1 MKKLML
7 LDGNSLVYR
16 AFHALS
22 DADMRNSNGYPTGAI
37 YGFLTMLFTL
47 LTDHKPDGLVVAF
60 DLPHPTF
67 RHERVETY
75 KAGRAKT
82 PDDLLEQFPKIKEIL
97 SSMGIHTIELQGF
110 EADDILATLATQA
123 REAKIETIV
132 ITGDRDSYQLV
143 EDPYVKVLYNRRG
156 VSDYILF
163 DEEGIRERTGVAPID
178 YVKYAALRG
187 DKSDN
192 LPGVPGVGEKTA
204 AKLVNEFGTLDAIFE
219 SADQQSPKLKENL
232 LSNEDLVR
240 LNEEVM
246 TLIRDVPL
254 EVEVLSLKVGEFDAE
269 ATQVFFQEFELRT
282 LLAKLNGVF
291 GSSIAIEGAV
301 SDQSDLD
308 LANHCV
314 ALDNSDDLKSL
325 LDEIGHLKVPIALSV
340 SWDAEQE
347 IPIGFALGRDPSVG
361 YSAWFPFSYLEDEG
375 ISDEFKQFL
384 RRDAGIIGHGLKKL
398 IRALLE
404 LDFPTPKIIMDTEIA
419 AYLLN
424 PSRNSYL
431 LNDLLQEY
439 AKLSVQRGPGI
450 PEGQLDLDAQG
461 DSNMQQIAIEAASIA
476 LLHKPLED
484 LIKEEGLAQLNNEIE
499 LPLINVLAE
508 MEFRGIQVDLE
519 GLKRL
524 RDRLESE
531 VSNVRKK
538 IHQLA
543 GQEFN
548 VNSTKQLQQ
557 VLFTDLNLEPRKKTK
572 TGFSTDAQTLEKM
585 KGDHP
590 IIEELLEYR
599 EVEKLRSTYGQGLLN
614 EVGNDERIRATFH
627 QTVTATGRLSSVS
640 PNLHNIPVRTEKGK
654 VFREVFVAQ
663 NNHRLLVADYNQ
675 IELRCIAHLS
685 SDPGLINAFN
695 DGQDI
700 HTATAAQVFGVNV
713 ADVTKA
719 QREKAKMVSYGLA
732 YGMEAYGLA
741 QRLGIENKE
750 AAKILNDYF
759 SAFPSVKEYMDKAV
773 NQAKEKGFTETLFG
787 RKRKIPELKSSNS
800 RVRGAAERQ
809 AMNAGIQGLAADIFK
824 VALVNLNKRLK
835 DDNLDSAIILQVHDE
850 VILECPMDELAQ
862 AKELTLAEMESAF
875 DLKVPLEV
883 HMSSGVTWAEAK

>member
-47 LTDHKPDGLVVAF
+47 LSDHKPDGLVVAF

-82 PDDLLEQFPKIKEIL
+82 PDDLLEQFPKIKDIL
-97 SSMGIHTIELQGF
+97 PSMGIHTIELQGY

-163 DEEGIRERTGVAPID
+163 DEEGVRERTGVAPID

-254 EVEVLSLKVGEFDAE
+254 GVEVLSLKVGEFDAE

-282 LLAKLNGVF
+282 LITKLNGAF

-314 ALDNSDDLKSL
+314 VLDNSDDLKSL
-325 LDEIGHLKVPIALSV
+325 LDEIGHLKVPIALSA
-340 SWDAEQE
+340 SWDAEQK

-398 IRALLE
+398 IRSLLE

-499 LPLINVLAE
+499 IPLINVLAE
-508 MEFRGIQVDLE
+508 MEFSGIQVDLE

-614 EVGNDERIRATFH
+614 EVGSDERIRATFH

-700 HTATAAQVFGVNV
+700 HTATAAQVFGVND

-850 VILECPMDELAQ
+850 VILECPMDELAH

>member
-47 LTDHKPDGLVVAF
+47 LSDHKPDGLVVAF

-97 SSMGIHTIELQGF
+97 PSMGIHTIELQGY

-282 LLAKLNGVF
+282 LITKLNGAF

-314 ALDNSDDLKSL
+314 VLDNSDDLKSL
-325 LDEIGHLKVPIALSV
+325 LDEIGHLKVPIALSA

-361 YSAWFPFSYLEDEG
+361 YSAWFPFSYLEDEE
-375 ISDEFKQFL
+375 IADEFKQFL

-398 IRALLE
+398 IRSLLE

-450 PEGQLDLDAQG
+450 SEGQLDLDAQG

-499 LPLINVLAE
+499 IPLINVLAE
-508 MEFRGIQVDLE
+508 MEFSGIQVDLE

-531 VSNVRKK
+531 VSNARKK

-614 EVGNDERIRATFH
+614 EVGSDERIRATFH

-700 HTATAAQVFGVNV
+700 HTATAAQVFGVND

-850 VILECPMDELAQ
+850 VILECPMNELAH

>member
-47 LTDHKPDGLVVAF
+47 LSDHKPDGLVVAF

-82 PDDLLEQFPKIKEIL
+82 PDDLLEQFPKIKDIL
-97 SSMGIHTIELQGF
+97 PSMGIHTIELQGY

-282 LLAKLNGVF
+282 LITKLNGAF

-314 ALDNSDDLKSL
+314 VLDNSDDLKSL
-325 LDEIGHLKVPIALSV
+325 LDEIGHLKVPIALSA

-398 IRALLE
+398 IRSLLE

-484 LIKEEGLAQLNNEIE
+484 LIQEEGLAQLNNEIE

-508 MEFRGIQVDLE
+508 MEFSGIQVDLE

-531 VSNVRKK
+531 VSNARKK

-614 EVGNDERIRATFH
+614 EVGSDERIRATFH

-700 HTATAAQVFGVNV
+700 HTATAAQVFGVND

-850 VILECPMDELAQ
+850 VILECPMDELAH

>member
-97 SSMGIHTIELQGF
+97 PSMGIHTIELQGY

-282 LLAKLNGVF
+282 LITKLNGVF

-325 LDEIGHLKVPIALSV
+325 LDEIGHLKVPIALSA

-347 IPIGFALGRDPSVG
+347 IPIGFALGRDPSIG
-361 YSAWFPFSYLEDEG
+361 HSAWFPFSYLEDEG
-375 ISDEFKQFL
+375 ISDGFKQFL

-398 IRALLE
+398 IRSLLA

-439 AKLSVQRGPGI
+439 ANLSVQTGLGI
-450 PEGQLDLDAQG
+450 PEGQLDLDSQS

-476 LLHKPLED
+476 LLHKPLGD
-484 LIKEEGLAQLNNEIE
+484 LIKKEGLEQLNNEIE

-508 MEFRGIQVDLE
+508 MEFSGIQVDLE
-519 GLKRL
+519 GLECLKA
-524 RDRLESE
+524 RLESE
-531 VSNVRKK
+531 VSEARKK
-538 IHQLA
+538 VHQLA

-557 VLFTDLNLEPRKKTK
+557 VLFTDLSLEPRKKTK
-572 TGFSTDAQTLEKM
+572 TGYSTDAQTLEKM
-585 KGDHP
+585 RGDHP

-614 EVGNDERIRATFH
+614 EVGSDERIRATFH

-663 NNHRLLVADYNQ
+663 KNHRLLVADYNQ

-685 SDPGLINAFN
+685 SDQGLINAFN
-695 DGQDI
+695 EGRDI
-700 HTATAAQVFGVNV
+700 HTATAAQVFGVKD

-759 SAFPSVKEYMDKAV
+759 SAFPSVKEYMDNAV

-787 RKRKIPELKSSNS
+787 RKRKIPELKSPNS
-800 RVRGAAERQ
+800 RVRSAAERQ

-824 VALVNLNKRLK
+824 VALVNLNKGLK
-835 DDNLDSAIILQVHDE
+835 DDNLNSAIILQVHDE
-850 VILECPMDELAQ
+850 VILECPMDELAHVE
-862 AKELTLAEMESAF
+862 KLTLKEMESAF

-883 HMSSGVTWAEAK
+883 HMSSGMTWAEAK

>member
-97 SSMGIHTIELQGF
+97 PSMGIHTIELQGF

-325 LDEIGHLKVPIALSV
+325 LDEIGHLEVPIALSA

-508 MEFRGIQVDLE
+508 MEFSGIQVDLE

-614 EVGNDERIRATFH
+614 EVGSDERIRATFH

-700 HTATAAQVFGVNV
+700 HTATAAQVFGVND
-713 ADVTKA
+713 ADVTKV

-850 VILECPMDELAQ
+850 VILECPMDELAH

>member
-47 LTDHKPDGLVVAF
+47 LTDHKPDGLAVAF

-82 PDDLLEQFPKIKEIL
+82 PDDLLEQLPKIKEIL
-97 SSMGIHTIELQGF
+97 PSMGIHTIEIQGY

-163 DEEGIRERTGVAPID
+163 DEEGIRERTGVAPTD

-204 AKLVNEFGTLDAIFE
+204 AKLVNEFGSLDEIFQ
-219 SADQQSPKLKENL
+219 SADQQKPKLKENL
-232 LSNEDLVR
+232 LSSEDLAR

-254 EVEVLSLKVGEFDAE
+254 EVEVLNLKVGEFDAE

-282 LLAKLNGVF
+282 LMAKLNDAF
-291 GSSIAIEGAV
+291 GSSIAMEEDG
-301 SDQSDLD
+301 SDQSNLD
-308 LANHCV
+308 LANDCV

-325 LDEIGHLKVPIALSV
+325 LDEIVHSKIPVALSA
-340 SWDAEQE
+340 SWDVEQE
-347 IPIGFALGRDPSVG
+347 IPTGFALGRDPSVG
-361 YSAWFPFSYLEDEG
+361 HSAWFPFCYLEDEG
-375 ISDEFKQFL
+375 ISDGFKQFL

-398 IRALLE
+398 IRSLLA

-439 AKLSVQRGPGI
+439 AKLSIQIGIEI
-450 PEGQLDLDAQG
+450 PEGQLDLDLQA
-461 DSNMQQIAIEAASIA
+461 DSNMQQIAIEAAAIA

-484 LIKEEGLAQLNNEIE
+484 RIKEEGLGKLNNEIE

-508 MEFRGIQVDLE
+508 MEFSGIQVDLE

-614 EVGNDERIRATFH
+614 EVDSDERIRATFH

-700 HTATAAQVFGVNV
+700 HTATAAQVFGVK
-713 ADVTKA
+713 DSEVTRA

-741 QRLGIENKE
+741 QRLGIGNKE
-750 AAKILNDYF
+750 AAKILADYF
-759 SAFPSVKEYMDKAV
+759 SAFPSVKEYMEKAV
-773 NQAKEKGFTETLFG
+773 NEAKEKGFTETLFG
-787 RKRKIPELKSSNS
+787 RKRKIPELKSSNFS
-800 RVRGAAERQ
+800 VRSAAERQ

-824 VALVNLNKRLK
+824 VALVNLHKRLK
-835 DDNLDSAIILQVHDE
+835 DENLVSAIILQVHDE
-850 VILECPMDELAQ
+850 VILECPMDELPQ
-862 AKELTLAEMESAF
+862 VEELTIDEMQSAF

-883 HMSSGVTWAEAK
+883 HISSGMTWAEAK

>member
-47 LTDHKPDGLVVAF
+47 LSDHKPDGLVVAF

-82 PDDLLEQFPKIKEIL
+82 PDDLLEQFPKIKDIL
-97 SSMGIHTIELQGF
+97 PSMGIHTIELQGY

-254 EVEVLSLKVGEFDAE
+254 GVEVLSLKVGEFDAE

-282 LLAKLNGVF
+282 LITKLNGAF

-314 ALDNSDDLKSL
+314 VLDNSDDLKSL
-325 LDEIGHLKVPIALSV
+325 LDEIGHLKVPIALSA

-398 IRALLE
+398 IRSLLE

-499 LPLINVLAE
+499 IPLINVLAE
-508 MEFRGIQVDLE
+508 MEFSGIQVDLE

-614 EVGNDERIRATFH
+614 EVGSDERIRATFH

-700 HTATAAQVFGVNV
+700 HTATAAQVFGVND

-850 VILECPMDELAQ
+850 VILECPMDELAH

>member
-97 SSMGIHTIELQGF
+97 PSMGIHTIELQGF

-314 ALDNSDDLKSL
+314 VLDNSDDLKSL
-325 LDEIGHLKVPIALSV
+325 LDEIGHLKVPIALSA

-499 LPLINVLAE
+499 IPLINVLAE
-508 MEFRGIQVDLE
+508 MEFSGIQVDVE

-700 HTATAAQVFGVNV
+700 HTATAAQVFGVND

-759 SAFPSVKEYMDKAV
+759 SAFPSVKQYMDKAV

>member
-16 AFHALS
+16 AFFALS
-22 DADMRNSNGYPTGAI
+22 QADMRTSDGDPTGAI
-37 YGFLTMLFTL
+37 YGFLTMLFNL
-47 LTDHKPDGLVVAF
+47 ITDHRPDGLAVAF

-67 RHERVETY
+67 RHERVDTY

-82 PDDLLEQFPKIKEIL
+82 PDDLLQQIPKIKEIL
-97 SSMGIHTIELQGF
+97 PSMGIQTIELQGY

-123 REAKIETIV
+123 REGKIEAIV

-143 EDPYVKVLYNRRG
+143 EDPFIKVLYNRKG

-163 DEEGIRERTGVAPID
+163 DEDAIKERTGVSPSD

-204 AKLVNEFGTLDAIFE
+204 AKLVNEFQTLDGIFE
-219 SADQQSPKLKENL
+219 SADQQKPKLKENL
-232 LSNEDLVR
+232 LSNENLAR

-246 TLIRDVPL
+246 TLVRDVPL
-254 EVEVLSLKVGEFDAE
+254 EITVKSLQIGECDV
-269 ATQVFFQEFELRT
+269 ATTQDFFQDFELRT
-282 LLAKLNGVF
+282 LIKKMNDAFGV
-291 GSSIAIEGAV
+291 SLTVDEPD
-301 SDQSDLD
+301 SDQKNLD
-308 LANHCV
+308 LAKHCITLADSA
-314 ALDNSDDLKSL
+314 ALRTLLK
-325 LDEIGHLKVPIALSV
+325 EIQHSQTPIALSA
-340 SWDAEQE
+340 SWESDQNV
-347 IPIGFALGRDPSVG
+347 PSGFGLGRDPSHG
-361 YSAWFPFSYLEDEG
+361 NSAWFPYSYLDDE
-375 ISDEFKQFL
+375 ETLNAFKQFL
-384 RRDAGIIGHGLKKL
+384 QREEGVIGHGLKEL
-398 IRALLE
+398 IRALLTAKLPAPE
-404 LDFPTPKIIMDTEIA
+404 IIMDTEVA

-431 LNDLLQEY
+431 LSDLLQEY
-439 AKLSVQRGPGI
+439 AKLSVETGADIQD
-450 PEGQLDLDAQG
+450 GQLDLG
-461 DSNMQQIAIEAASIA
+461 SPGEPSMQQQAIEAASIS
-476 LLHKPLED
+476 LLYEPLES
-484 LIKEEGLAQLNNEIE
+484 LIEEEGLQKLNNEIE
-499 LPLINVLAE
+499 VPLIYVLAE
-508 MEFRGIQVDLE
+508 MEYTGIQVDVN
-519 GLKRL
+519 GLKNL
-524 RDRLESE
+524 RNQLENE
-531 VSNVRKK
+531 VIDARVR
-538 IHQLA
+538 IHELA

-557 VLFTDLNLEPRKKTK
+557 VLFADLSLEPRKKTK

-585 KGDHP
+585 KDDHP
-590 IIEELLEYR
+590 IIEKLLEYR

-614 EVGNDERIRATFH
+614 EVDDDRRIRATFH
-627 QTVTATGRLSSVS
+627 QTVTVTGRLSSVS

-654 VFREVFVAQ
+654 VFREVFIAKK
-663 NNHRLLVADYNQ
+663 NHKLLVADYNQ

-685 SDPGLINAFN
+685 SDVGLINAFN
-695 DGQDI
+695 NGQDI
-700 HTATAAQVFGVNV
+700 HTATAARVFGVN
-713 ADVTKA
+713 DSEVTKA

-759 SAFPSVKEYMDKAV
+759 AAFPSVKDYMDKAV
-773 NQAKEKGFTETLFG
+773 NEAKERGYTETLFG

-800 RVRGAAERQ
+800 RVRNAAERQ

-835 DDNLDSAIILQVHDE
+835 EENLDSSIILQVHDE
-850 VILECPMDELAQ
+850 VILECPVSELPHVEA
-862 AKELTLAEMESAF
+862 LTIEEMESAF
-875 DLKVPLEV
+875 SLDVPLEV
-883 HMSSGVTWAEAK
+883 NISSGMTWAEAK

>member
-16 AFHALS
+16 AFFALS
-22 DADMRNSNGYPTGAI
+22 QADMRTSNGDPTGAI

-47 LTDHKPDGLVVAF
+47 MTDHKPDGLAVAF

-82 PDDLLEQFPKIKEIL
+82 PDDLLEQLPKIKEIL
-97 SSMGIHTIELQGF
+97 SSMGIHTIEIQGY

-143 EDPYVKVLYNRRG
+143 EDPYIKVLYNRKG

-163 DEEGIRERTGVAPID
+163 DEEGIRERTGVSPAD

-204 AKLVNEFGTLDAIFE
+204 AKLVNEFGTLDGIFQA
-219 SADQQSPKLKENL
+219 ADQQKPKLKENL
-232 LSNEDLVR
+232 LSNEDLAR

-254 EVEVLSLKVGEFDAE
+254 EVEVLSLEVGEFDAE

-282 LLAKLNGVF
+282 LMAKLNDAF
-291 GSSIAIEGAV
+291 GSSIAMEDGD
-301 SDQSDLD
+301 SDQSNLD
-308 LANHCV
+308 LANVCV
-314 ALDNSDDLKSL
+314 TLDNSDDLKSL
-325 LDEIGHLKVPIALSV
+325 LDEIGQSKIPVALSA
-340 SWDAEQE
+340 SWDAEHE

-361 YSAWFPFSYLEDEG
+361 HSAWFPFSYLEDEG

-398 IRALLE
+398 IRSLLA
-404 LDFPTPKIIMDTEIA
+404 LDFPTPKIIMDTELA

-439 AKLSVQRGPGI
+439 AKLSVQTGLEI
-450 PEGQLDLDAQG
+450 PEGQLDLDSQG

-476 LLHKPLED
+476 LLHKPLEG
-484 LIKEEGLAQLNNEIE
+484 LIKEEGLEQLNNEIE

-508 MEFRGIQVDLE
+508 MEFSGIQVDLE

-524 RDRLESE
+524 RDLLESE
-531 VSNVRKK
+531 VSNARKK
-538 IHQLA
+538 IHKLA

-557 VLFTDLNLEPRKKTK
+557 VLFTDLSLEPRKKTK
-572 TGFSTDAQTLEKM
+572 TGYSTDAQTLEKM
-585 KGDHP
+585 RGDHP

-614 EVGNDERIRATFH
+614 EVGSDERIRATFH

-700 HTATAAQVFGVNV
+700 HTATAAKVFGVND

-835 DDNLDSAIILQVHDE
+835 DDNLNSAIILQVHDE

-862 AKELTLAEMESAF
+862 AQELTLEEMESAF
-875 DLKVPLEV
+875 NLKVPLEV
-883 HMSSGVTWAEAK
+883 HMSSGMTWAEAK

>member
-1 MKKLML
+1 MKKLLL

-16 AFHALS
+16 AFFALS
-22 DADMRNSNGYPTGAI
+22 QADMRTSNGDPTGAI

-47 LTDHKPDGLVVAF
+47 MKDHQPDGLAVAF

-82 PDDLLEQFPKIKEIL
+82 PDDLLEQLPKIKEIL
-97 SSMGIHTIELQGF
+97 PSMGIQTIELKGY

-123 REAKIETIV
+123 REAKIEAIV

-143 EDPYVKVLYNRRG
+143 EDPYVKVLYNRKG

-163 DEEGIRERTGVAPID
+163 DEQGIRERTGVAPGD

-204 AKLVNEFGTLDAIFE
+204 AKLVNEFGSLDEIFQ
-219 SADQQSPKLKENL
+219 SADQQKPKLKENL
-232 LSNEDLVR
+232 LSNEDLAR

-246 TLIRDVPL
+246 TLIRNVPL
-254 EVEVLSLKVGEFDAE
+254 GVEVQSLKLGEFDAD
-269 ATQVFFQEFELRT
+269 ATQVFFQDLELRT
-282 LLAKLNGVF
+282 LMTKLNDVF
-291 GSSIAIEGAV
+291 GGSLTIEDSS
-301 SDQSDLD
+301 SDQPGLD
-308 LANHCV
+308 LKNDCV
-314 ALDNSDDLKSL
+314 TIDDSDDLKSL
-325 LDEIGHLKVPIALSV
+325 LDEIQHSKVPIALSA
-340 SWDAEQE
+340 SWEDEQE
-347 IPIGFALGRDPSVG
+347 IPTGFALGRDPSVG
-361 YSAWFPFSYLEDEG
+361 KSAWFPRNYLEDKE

-384 RRDAGIIGHGLKKL
+384 QRDAGVIGHGLKKI
-398 IRALLE
+398 IRSLLA
-404 LDFPTPKIIMDTEIA
+404 LDFPAPKIIMDTEVA

-439 AKLSVQRGPGI
+439 AKLSIQIGIEI
-450 PEGQLDLDAQG
+450 PEGQLDLDLQS
-461 DSNMQQIAIEAASIA
+461 DSNMQQIAIEAAAIA
-476 LLHKPLED
+476 LLYKPLED
-484 LIKEEGLAQLNNEIE
+484 RIKEEGLGKLNNEIE
-499 LPLINVLAE
+499 LPLIYVLAE
-508 MEFRGIQVDLE
+508 MEFSGIQVDLE

-524 RDRLESE
+524 RNQLEDE
-531 VSNVRKK
+531 VSNAREK
-538 IHQLA
+538 IHNLA

-614 EVGNDERIRATFH
+614 EVDNDERIRATFH

-640 PNLHNIPVRTEKGK
+640 PNLHNIPVRTERGK

-663 NNHRLLVADYNQ
+663 KNHRLLVADYNQ

-700 HTATAAQVFGVNV
+700 HTATAAQVFGVK
-713 ADVTKA
+713 DSEVTRA

-750 AAKILNDYF
+750 AAKILTDYF
-759 SAFPSVKEYMDKAV
+759 SAFPSVKEYMEKAV
-773 NQAKEKGFTETLFG
+773 NEAKEKGFTETLFG
-787 RKRKIPELKSSNS
+787 RKRKIPELKSSNFS
-800 RVRGAAERQ
+800 VRSAAERQ

-835 DDNLDSAIILQVHDE
+835 DENLVSAIILQVHDE
-850 VILECPMDELAQ
+850 VILECPMDELPQ
-862 AKELTLAEMESAF
+862 VEELTIDEMQSAF

-883 HMSSGVTWAEAK
+883 HISSGMTWAEAK

>member
-47 LTDHKPDGLVVAF
+47 LSDHKPDGLVVAF

-82 PDDLLEQFPKIKEIL
+82 PDDLLEQFPKIKDIL
-97 SSMGIHTIELQGF
+97 PSMGIHTIELQGY

-282 LLAKLNGVF
+282 LITKLNGVF

-314 ALDNSDDLKSL
+314 VLDNSDDLKSL
-325 LDEIGHLKVPIALSV
+325 LDEIGHLKVPIALSA

-398 IRALLE
+398 IRSLLE

-484 LIKEEGLAQLNNEIE
+484 LIQEEGLAQLNNEIE

-508 MEFRGIQVDLE
+508 MEFSGIQVDLE

-531 VSNVRKK
+531 VSNARKK

-614 EVGNDERIRATFH
+614 EVGSDERIRATFH

-700 HTATAAQVFGVNV
+700 HTATAAQVFGVND

-850 VILECPMDELAQ
+850 VILECPMDELAH

>member
-47 LTDHKPDGLVVAF
+47 LSDHKPDGLVVAF

-97 SSMGIHTIELQGF
+97 PSMGIHTIELQGY

-254 EVEVLSLKVGEFDAE
+254 GVEVLSLKVGEFDAE

-282 LLAKLNGVF
+282 LITKLNGAF

-314 ALDNSDDLKSL
+314 VLDNSDDLKSL
-325 LDEIGHLKVPIALSV
+325 LDEIGHLKVPIALSA

-398 IRALLE
+398 IRSLLE

-508 MEFRGIQVDLE
+508 MEFSGIQVDLE

-531 VSNVRKK
+531 VSNARKK

-614 EVGNDERIRATFH
+614 EVGSDERIRATFH

-700 HTATAAQVFGVNV
+700 HTATAAQVFGVND

-850 VILECPMDELAQ
+850 VILECPMDELAH

>member
-97 SSMGIHTIELQGF
+97 PSMGIHTIELQGY

-282 LLAKLNGVF
+282 LITKLNGVF

-325 LDEIGHLKVPIALSV
+325 LDEIGHLKVPIALSA

-398 IRALLE
+398 IRSLLE

-484 LIKEEGLAQLNNEIE
+484 LIQEEGLAQLNNEIE

-508 MEFRGIQVDLE
+508 MEFSGIQVDLE

-531 VSNVRKK
+531 VSNARKK

-614 EVGNDERIRATFH
+614 EVGSDERIRATFH

-700 HTATAAQVFGVNV
+700 HTATAAQVFGVND

-850 VILECPMDELAQ
+850 VILECPMDELAH
-862 AKELTLAEMESAF
+862 AKEVTLKEMESAF
-875 DLKVPLEV
+875 KLKVPLEV
-883 HMSSGVTWAEAK
+883 HMSSGMTWAEAK

>member
-82 PDDLLEQFPKIKEIL
+82 PDDLLEQFPKIKDIL
-97 SSMGIHTIELQGF
+97 PSMGIHTIELQGY

-254 EVEVLSLKVGEFDAE
+254 GVEVLSLKVGEFDAE

-282 LLAKLNGVF
+282 LITKLNGVF

-325 LDEIGHLKVPIALSV
+325 LDEIGHLEVPIALSA

-398 IRALLE
+398 IRSLLA

-424 PSRNSYL
+424 PSRNSYS

-439 AKLSVQRGPGI
+439 AKLSVQTGSGI
-450 PEGQLDLDAQG
+450 PEGQLDLDSKG
-461 DSNMQQIAIEAASIA
+461 DSGMQQIAIEAASIA

-508 MEFRGIQVDLE
+508 MEFSGIQVDLE

-700 HTATAAQVFGVNV
+700 HTATAAQVFGVND

-850 VILECPMDELAQ
+850 VILECPMDELAH

>member
-97 SSMGIHTIELQGF
+97 PSMGIHTIELQGY

-282 LLAKLNGVF
+282 LITKLNGVF

-325 LDEIGHLKVPIALSV
+325 LDEIGHLKVPIALSA

-499 LPLINVLAE
+499 IPLINVLAE
-508 MEFRGIQVDLE
+508 MEFSGIQVDLE

-614 EVGNDERIRATFH
+614 EVGSDERIRATFH

-700 HTATAAQVFGVNV
+700 HTATAAQVFGVND